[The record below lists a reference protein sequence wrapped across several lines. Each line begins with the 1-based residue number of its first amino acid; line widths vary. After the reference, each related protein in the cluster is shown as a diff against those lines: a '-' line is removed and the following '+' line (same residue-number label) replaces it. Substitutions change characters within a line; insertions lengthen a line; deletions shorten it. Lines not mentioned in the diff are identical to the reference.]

1 MLELLDVTVQYGS
14 FKALNKMNMKIAK
27 GELVVLLGANGA
39 GKSTLFRTI
48 SGLNKPAGGRI
59 VFQGTDIA
67 GWPADRIVKAG
78 IVLCPEGRMLFP
90 QMTVLENL
98 RLGGYIFRRKKELIQ
113 QRLEKVFSLFP
124 VLEEKKDL
132 PAGSLSGGQQ
142 QMTAIGRALMADPE
156 LLLLDEPSIGLAPL
170 VVEQM
175 FQAIQSIKESG
186 TTILLAEQN
195 ARAALSIADRGYVME
210 NGKIVLEGSR
220 TELFANDDVRKAYIG
235 A

>member
-1 MLELLDVTVQYGS
+1 
-14 FKALNKMNMKIAK
+14 
-27 GELVVLLGANGA
+27 
-39 GKSTLFRTI
+39 
-48 SGLNKPAGGRI
+48 
-59 VFQGTDIA
+59 
-67 GWPADRIVKAG
+67 
-78 IVLCPEGRMLFP
+78 
-90 QMTVLENL
+90 MTVLENL

-142 QMTAIGRALMADPE
+142 QMTAIGRALMADPK

>member
-1 MLELLDVTVQYGS
+1 VLELLDVTVQYGS

-98 RLGGYIFRRKKELIQ
+98 RLGGYIFRRKKDS
-113 QRLEKVFSLFP
+113 FSNVLKRYFRCFRCWKKKRIFRP
-124 VLEEKKDL
+124 V
-132 PAGSLSGGQQ
+132 P
-142 QMTAIGRALMADPE
+142 
-156 LLLLDEPSIGLAPL
+156 
-170 VVEQM
+170 
-175 FQAIQSIKESG
+175 
-186 TTILLAEQN
+186 
-195 ARAALSIADRGYVME
+195 
-210 NGKIVLEGSR
+210 
-220 TELFANDDVRKAYIG
+220 
-235 A
+235 